1 MKNKKLAFL
10 FPGQGSQ
17 YKGMGNNIYNKYKIV
32 RETYDKASDIL
43 KYDLKKISFDLQ
55 SSDINRTIYTQP
67 AIFTY
72 NIAIF
77 KILQKLNYSPNCV
90 AGHSL
95 GEFSALV
102 SINCIDF
109 EDALRIIKIR
119 AEKMGKCGVD
129 RPGKMVALINFS
141 TDKINEIFS
150 KVNGTVVI
158 ANRNSNKQNIISGDS
173 ITIDSII
180 DFCKK
185 NKLKGVIPLNV
196 SGAFHSPLM
205 EDAKISLEKIINKTK
220 FNDVKIPIYQN
231 YTAKS
236 NTLGSVIKKNLINQL
251 TSPVLWLDTVN
262 NIVNDGII
270 NHVEIGPGNVLK
282 NLNKNINKDIYNLDY
297 TRLI

>member
-17 YKGMGNNIYNKYKIV
+17 YRGMGKNIYNKYKIV
-32 RETYDKASDIL
+32 REIYDKTSDIL
-43 KYDLKKISFDLQ
+43 DYDLKKISFDPQ
-55 SSDINRTIYTQP
+55 NSDINRTKYTQP
-67 AIFTY
+67 AILTY

-109 EDALRIIKIR
+109 KDALTIIKIR
-119 AEKMGKCGVD
+119 AEEMEKCGIN

-141 TDKINEIFS
+141 YEKINEIFS
-150 KVNGTVVI
+150 NVKGTAVI
-158 ANRNSNKQNIISGDS
+158 ANINSNKQTIISGDS

-180 DFCKK
+180 EFCKK
-185 NKLKGVIPLNV
+185 NKLRGVIPLNV

-205 EDAKISLEKIINKTK
+205 KKAKISLEKIIKKTK

-236 NTLGSVIKKNLINQL
+236 NTLGNVIKKNLINQI

-262 NIVNDGII
+262 NIVNDSIT
-270 NHVEIGPGNVLK
+270 NHVEVGPGNVLK
-282 NLNKNINKDIYNLDY
+282 NLNKNINKDIYNIDY
-297 TRLI
+297 TKLI